1 MRLIIGA
8 SLFIAI
14 CCTPIVD
21 LPFFHLERQFPPLLD
36 MGIVGD
42 ARSIVVLSSF
52 GRNSSETPITGNL
65 SEETVCRLVEGIR
78 LYRLIPGSVLIVSRR
93 DCQGRGS
100 THRSTHGGVS
110 H

>member
-42 ARSIVVLSSF
+42 ARSIVVLYSN
-52 GRNSSETPITGNL
+52 GRISRRRLPPVTFQQ
-65 SEETVCRLVEGIR
+65 ETVCRLVEGIR
-78 LYRLIPGSVLIVSRR
+78 LYRLIPGSVLIVSRG